1 MEEGL
6 GQLNRICAMEL
17 SVAGMDAILR
27 LPKPTPVAKQ
37 LLDALQVNLPPAL
50 PRSKVVVDTK
60 RKLPTRRK
68 NS

>member
-1 MEEGL
+1 MT
-6 GQLNRICAMEL
+6 
-17 SVAGMDAILR
+17 VADTYVVDTGMDAILR

-60 RKLPTRRK
+60 RKLPARRK

>member
-1 MEEGL
+1 MT
-6 GQLNRICAMEL
+6 
-17 SVAGMDAILR
+17 VAD
-27 LPKPTPVAKQ
+27 TYVV
-37 LLDALQVNLPPAL
+37 DALQANLPPAL